1 MAGVCK
7 NRNSAFPLA
16 TCGFCDIGHVLRRKV
31 RCTLSVQRCELH
43 AAVGPSRVVP
53 LNRHPH
59 VENQIQTSEVLGA
72 TPILRYLL
80 ARYGTV
86 MCADQLG
93 EQLHLSPTA
102 IRLAYFHGH
111 GDRLPPPSLPGGKG
125 RRWLTADVATWLAQ
139 QTATTPVAV
148 PAPTAPPRRRPGRP
162 RLTAKAHGF
171 TSAQGAKAEP
181 LREVAAAP
189 MGGKPRD
196 DQRAARDLLDD
207 EAAGHP
213 RSTGSGWKIGEVA
226 P

>member
-125 RRWLTADVATWLAQ
+125 RR
-139 QTATTPVAV
+139 
-148 PAPTAPPRRRPGRP
+148 
-162 RLTAKAHGF
+162 
-171 TSAQGAKAEP
+171 
-181 LREVAAAP
+181 
-189 MGGKPRD
+189 
-196 DQRAARDLLDD
+196 
-207 EAAGHP
+207 
-213 RSTGSGWKIGEVA
+213 
-226 P
+226 